1 MFFSYGASIILIAL
15 AVYGLVCLLRDI
27 WECNDR
33 RSFRLQPS
41 VSLLILVKN
50 MEEEIEMLV
59 RDLADRLEEA
69 PFPCDA
75 VLVDCGST
83 DFTYEIVY
91 RLAEQCPLIEI
102 FTVPG
107 KVKPVSEAL
116 PLCRGSVIHILD
128 LNGRVSAQDFAPT
141 VARLLNSGTF

>member
-1 MFFSYGASIILIAL
+1 MFFSYGASILLVAL
-15 AVYGLVCLLRDI
+15 AVYGLIGLLRDI
-27 WECNDR
+27 WDCYDQR
-33 RSFRLQPS
+33 KFRLQPS
-41 VSLLILVKN
+41 VSLVILVKN

-59 RDLADRLEEA
+59 RELIGRLEEA
-69 PFPCDA
+69 PFPSDA
-75 VLVDCGST
+75 VIVDCGST

-107 KVKPVSEAL
+107 KSKPVSEAL

-128 LNGRVSAQDFAPT
+128 LNGRIAAGEFVPT
-141 VARLLNSGTF
+141 VARLLKEA